1 MFSPV
6 PRSRLLSL
14 PGWFPLAAGS
24 ALFVGLSI
32 AARAAGPTPTP
43 SVPPRDWSQ
52 NPAIVELDIPG
63 NVVVWAIGDTHG
75 DYTRLIDL
83 LVKGEIIDEV
93 SRQPDQLANVKWKA
107 GNAVLVCTGDMIDK
121 GNQSVEVLQL
131 FMRLQKI
138 APESGGQV
146 IVTMGNHEA
155 EFLANPTKK
164 NKEFLAELQRMQI
177 DRSAVQTGTDRLGL
191 GQFMRSLP
199 FAARVNDWFFA
210 HAGNTS
216 SNNPERPGKRRSLE
230 ELRSFLQNDVTS
242 HGYGGQSLS
251 ADDSLLEA
259 RLENRW
265 WEIPGEP
272 SQLSNQRLRQ
282 YVTALGPRPDSI
294 KHLVIGHKPG
304 RVDFGVYGTREQG
317 VMTAK
322 WIDGLLFLID
332 CGMTSTVNYS
342 TGALLRIRAN
352 DAYSIRFEGNVRK
365 EAQLWTRP
373 FTTSPS
379 PTP

>member
-1 MFSPV
+1 
-6 PRSRLLSL
+6 
-14 PGWFPLAAGS
+14 
-24 ALFVGLSI
+24 
-32 AARAAGPTPTP
+32 
-43 SVPPRDWSQ
+43 
-52 NPAIVELDIPG
+52 
-63 NVVVWAIGDTHG
+63 
-75 DYTRLIDL
+75 
-83 LVKGEIIDEV
+83 
-93 SRQPDQLANVKWKA
+93 
-107 GNAVLVCTGDMIDK
+107 
-121 GNQSVEVLQL
+121 
-131 FMRLQKI
+131 
-138 APESGGQV
+138 
-146 IVTMGNHEA
+146 
-155 EFLANPTKK
+155 
-164 NKEFLAELQRMQI
+164 
-177 DRSAVQTGTDRLGL
+177 
-191 GQFMRSLP
+191 MRSLP

-210 HAGNTS
+210 HAGNTN
-216 SNNPERPGKRRSLE
+216 SNNPDKPGKRRSLE

-242 HGYGGQSLS
+242 HGYGGESLS

-304 RVDFGVYGTREQG
+304 KVDFGVYGTRERG

-342 TGALLRIRAN
+342 TGVLLRIRAN

-365 EAQLWTRP
+365 EEQLWSRP
-373 FTTSPS
+373 FTTSAS